1 MARLIP
7 SEIEASTIGGRHNSE
22 ARTLVRLRDELSDQ
36 FTVYHGVHWTKSAG
50 AGSAYGEI
58 DFIISNRF
66 GYLLAI
72 EQKDAQVSVTDI
84 DLVVHYPADRNK
96 QSPET
101 ARSGKSVTTQVNRN
115 LNALRSQFT
124 KRYPGRSLQIDY
136 LLYLPM
142 ARVESTLP
150 ASVDPSRVIDADSD
164 HLLISTIETLLDLQP
179 NTSTSEYLDDL
190 PRIDVFLSER
200 VAAAPHIGLLGRSA
214 REHTTRLSGGL
225 ATWVWRLNMDPWRLR
240 VKGTAGSGKTQL
252 ALSVLQEASTAG
264 KNSIYVCFNRPL
276 ADAMKRIVPDP
287 SAVVT
292 FHELA
297 RLTSA
302 LAGYPL
308 PDFGEKDVF
317 EQLERRFLELAGRLS
332 ETFDAVIIDEGQDM
346 HASWASS
353 LIGMAKPNA
362 PLLWLEDTDQS
373 LYDRDA
379 VDLPGWVTISSPVN
393 YRSPKLLVEFINW
406 LGLTDTPIETGGAL
420 LGFDPA
426 WYVYADSASAQATTD
441 QAVRSLLS
449 EGFSPENIAVL
460 SFRGIAQSQIAGK
473 SGPDKIAGVA
483 VRRQQ
488 GYDDQGS
495 AIWTEG
501 QILVDTVYRFK
512 GQAADAVVITEID
525 FSDWSDKDRRK
536 LFVALTRARLQ
547 AVLVTSER
555 AAHIIQNRLE
565 G

>member
-1 MARLIP
+1 
-7 SEIEASTIGGRHNSE
+7 
-22 ARTLVRLRDELSDQ
+22 
-36 FTVYHGVHWTKSAG
+36 
-50 AGSAYGEI
+50 
-58 DFIISNRF
+58 
-66 GYLLAI
+66 
-72 EQKDAQVSVTDI
+72 
-84 DLVVHYPADRNK
+84 
-96 QSPET
+96 
-101 ARSGKSVTTQVNRN
+101 
-115 LNALRSQFT
+115 
-124 KRYPGRSLQIDY
+124 
-136 LLYLPM
+136 
-142 ARVESTLP
+142 
-150 ASVDPSRVIDADSD
+150 
-164 HLLISTIETLLDLQP
+164 
-179 NTSTSEYLDDL
+179 
-190 PRIDVFLSER
+190 
-200 VAAAPHIGLLGRSA
+200 
-214 REHTTRLSGGL
+214 
-225 ATWVWRLNMDPWRLR
+225 MDPWRLR

-501 QILVDTVYRFK
+501 KILVDTVYRFK